1 MKSVNLCESVLCKM
15 RELTE
20 STVTLFPM
28 RLCVEPQCVNMRGP
42 EEAALVQVR
51 LVCRCPATWYLF
63 ASLRTPESLLE
74 LPAMPFE
81 INHCIASLKSP

>member
-1 MKSVNLCESVLCKM
+1 MKSVNLYESVLCKM

-28 RLCVEPQCVNMRGP
+28 RSYVEPQCVNMRGP
-42 EEAALVQVR
+42 EAALVQVR
-51 LVCRCPATWYLF
+51 LVCRGPATWYLF
-63 ASLRTPESLLE
+63 VSVRTPESLLE

-81 INHCIASLKSP
+81 INHFIAFLKFP